1 MLIQGTFRWSRIQ
14 GWGSENMDMKV
25 TNRLSII
32 GTEEG
37 ALLAHDFE
45 KRDKI
50 GGGTGGV
57 VFRGEWTTKALSV
70 AMKKLFHVED
80 AQGLEI
86 CREVTILSRLRHPNI
101 ISYYGTVTLFDSY
114 YIVTELAEEGS
125 LRDFLRNHPDPDLQ
139 QSFRWAIE
147 IARGVEYLHR
157 CMCIHGDL
165 KSGNVLLMKDH
176 SAKICDFGSA
186 KHVQIENVSTVQT
199 SRTGTCQWRSPEAIR
214 GEKACSS
221 WDVYSYGILLW
232 ELVTHKNPFSH
243 LNLRIPAQEFELQT
257 KILNGERPPIPDSC
271 KSKLTSLMQRC
282 WSEEPSRRP
291 IFTQVL
297 TYLEGGK

>member
-1 MLIQGTFRWSRIQ
+1 
-14 GWGSENMDMKV
+14 MDMKV
-25 TNRLSII
+25 TDRLSIL

-37 ALLAHDFE
+37 ALRAHDFE
-45 KRDKI
+45 NRDKI

-86 CREVTILSRLRHPNI
+86 CREVTILSKLRHPNI
-101 ISYYGTVTLFDSY
+101 ISYYGTVTLSDGY

-125 LRDFLRNHPDPDLQ
+125 LWYFLRNHPDPDLHR
-139 QSFRWAIE
+139 SFRWAKE

-157 CMCIHGDL
+157 CKCIHRDL
-165 KSGNVLLMKDH
+165 KSGNVLLVEDH
-176 SAKICDFGSA
+176 AKICDFGSA
-186 KHVQIENVSTVQT
+186 KHVQTENVSTVRT
-199 SRTGTCQWRSPEAIR
+199 SPTGTYQWRSPEAIH
-214 GEKACSS
+214 GKKASPS

-232 ELVTHKNPFSH
+232 ELVTHKIPFSH
-243 LNLRIPAQEFELQT
+243 LNLRIPEQEFELQM
-257 KILNGERPPIPDSC
+257 KISNGERPPIPDSC
-271 KSKLTSLMQRC
+271 KPTLASLMRRC
-282 WSEEPSRRP
+282 WSEEPDSRP

-297 TYLEGGK
+297 TDLEGGK